1 MVGKLVGIIPFPPP
15 SCTKTCRRRRTSRP
29 VATAAMG
36 LLATMSM
43 SANERAVHAIAT
55 MEPAQLPPVL
65 ALLATV
71 LAGAGLD
78 DEIALLDLSGES
90 VRFGRFLLEARP
102 VLTDALEQLQASMA
116 SQMVRGHRGPLTTL
130 VLLDPSSGQV
140 WTRERIRECL
150 QCIEQRIGAAAAA
163 EARELT
169 SAAAADDD
177 DSRKP
182 LGVTAAGEVL
192 RELLAA
198 REPET

>member
-1 MVGKLVGIIPFPPP
+1 
-15 SCTKTCRRRRTSRP
+15 
-29 VATAAMG
+29 MG

-43 SANERAVHAIAT
+43 SANERAAHAIAT

-140 WTRERIRECL
+140 WTREMTRECM
-150 QCIEQRIGAAAAA
+150 QCIEQRVGAAAAA

-169 SAAAADDD
+169 SAATADDEG
-177 DSRKP
+177 RKP

-198 REPET
+198 REAET

>member
-1 MVGKLVGIIPFPPP
+1 MLVCAKG
-15 SCTKTCRRRRTSRP
+15 SHTELSSAARALGP
-29 VATAAMG
+29 VAAFSTSTAATATMG

-43 SANERAVHAIAT
+43 SPRERTAHAIAT

-78 DEIALLDLSGES
+78 DEIALLDLAGES
-90 VRFGRFLLEARP
+90 VRFGGFLLEARP
-102 VLTDALEQLQASMA
+102 NLTGALEQLQASMA

-140 WTRERIRECL
+140 WTRERTRECL
-150 QCIEQRIGAAAAA
+150 QCIEHRIGAAAAA

-169 SAAAADDD
+169 SGVAADG
-177 DSRKP
+177 RKP
-182 LGVTAAGEVL
+182 LGVSGASEVL

-198 REPET
+198 RENET